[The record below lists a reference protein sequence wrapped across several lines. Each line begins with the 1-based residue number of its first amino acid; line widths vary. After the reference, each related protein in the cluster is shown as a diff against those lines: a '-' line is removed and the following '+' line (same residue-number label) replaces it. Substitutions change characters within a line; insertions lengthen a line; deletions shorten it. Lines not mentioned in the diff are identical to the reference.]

1 MRIKRE
7 AKREV
12 ALPQLSH
19 DRAGREIVLLTNA
32 YLVFKDMPLY
42 LLVMWVNTCN
52 PLTGEV
58 EAEGSEHQG

>member
-19 DRAGREIVLLTNA
+19 DRVGWEIVLPANA
-32 YLVFKDMPLY
+32 YLVFKDTPLY
-42 LLVMWVNTCN
+42 LLVMV
-52 PLTGEV
+52 GE
-58 EAEGSEHQG
+58 HL

>member
-19 DRAGREIVLLTNA
+19 DRQGWEIVLPANA
-32 YLVFKDMPLY
+32 YLVFKD
-42 LLVMWVNTCN
+42 V
-52 PLTGEV
+52 PLTVSAGH
-58 EAEGSEHQG
+58 GG